1 MPSLYIGKV
10 VGVQSGWFI
19 LGFLSVD
26 FGFLRLGA
34 TVLLCLVAKA
44 ADKTA
49 TTP

>member
-1 MPSLYIGKV
+1 MRSLYIGKV
-10 VGVQSGWFI
+10 MGVQSRWFV
-19 LGFLSVD
+19 LGFLSMD
-26 FGFLRLGA
+26 FGFLHLGA